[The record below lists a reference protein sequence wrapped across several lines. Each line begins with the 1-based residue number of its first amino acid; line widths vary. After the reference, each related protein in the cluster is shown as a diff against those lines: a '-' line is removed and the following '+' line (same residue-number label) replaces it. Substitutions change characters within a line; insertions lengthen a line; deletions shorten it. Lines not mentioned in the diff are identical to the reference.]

1 MRRVHEGQYIY
12 IDIYTHTHNIY
23 LCIGSKINFNARV
36 SCFAQHYFD
45 KNILGIGQCWW
56 GVTLLTTI
64 LLNSTWLI
72 GKMDKIFCYDGPIF
86 TIILRVVKL
95 LNRISFSNTHKAE
108 VEPSCKIYFIACIYG
123 YIVDVP
129 VLMLGIFPQML
140 EKPWSSYP
148 SHLLI
153 VWDSTTYFEC
163 YSIAFVV
170 WLSLAKENGC
180 SWLCLP
186 KNVLRCWEL
195 SRGNYNL

>member
-12 IDIYTHTHNIY
+12 IDIYIHTHNIY

-108 VEPSCKIYFIACIYG
+108 VEPSCKIYFIVCIYG
-123 YIVDVP
+123 IHSRCTRVDVGNLSP
-129 VLMLGIFPQML
+129 DARKAMVF
-140 EKPWSSYP
+140 
-148 SHLLI
+148 
-153 VWDSTTYFEC
+153 V
-163 YSIAFVV
+163 SIAFAYSMGFNNLFWMLLYCICCLIKLSQRE
-170 WLSLAKENGC
+170 WL
-180 SWLCLP
+180 
-186 KNVLRCWEL
+186 
-195 SRGNYNL
+195 